1 MVSRS
6 SAAGPSGW
14 ASGGVRSISLRFD
27 PTTRHL
33 KRASPGSPGD
43 EVLFRDLRT
52 LHMPRRRITHTD
64 WEADRARETA
74 IPAMVITTAAVA
86 GTAAV
91 NFLSAIRR

>member
-1 MVSRS
+1 M
-6 SAAGPSGW
+6 
-14 ASGGVRSISLRFD
+14 
-27 PTTRHL
+27 
-33 KRASPGSPGD
+33 D

-64 WEADRARETA
+64 WQADRARETA

>member
-1 MVSRS
+1 MTNRFVGKPRMRRGSF
-6 SAAGPSGW
+6 
-14 ASGGVRSISLRFD
+14 GV
-27 PTTRHL
+27 T
-33 KRASPGSPGD
+33 SPASPGD

>member
-1 MVSRS
+1 MNLAQAWQRWLPS
-6 SAAGPSGW
+6 SGDGQGPSPDDHPARW
-14 ASGGVRSISLRFD
+14 LARSRQPNVRREL
-27 PTTRHL
+27 PYGL
-33 KRASPGSPGD
+33 
-43 EVLFRDLRT
+43 
-52 LHMPRRRITHTD
+52 PRRRITHTD